1 MRFDPSDLLG
11 DTAYTAGGVFLLGKN
26 YLIPSISWQV
36 NTLLGLSFQTAAN
49 LDDDSV
55 FVSING
61 DYSLSDNLYMGMGY
75 YHFAGDELKFL
86 ANLPSEQ
93 QHSLVQSTAAIPTPC
108 ISAFATISNSRHWNQ
123 SFYCSFQ

>member
-1 MRFDPSDLLG
+1 MRFDPSDLLD

-36 NTLLGLSFQTAAN
+36 NTLLGLPFQALAN

-93 QHSLVQSTAAIPTPC
+93 QLQFGSEYGSNPDSLY
-108 ISAFATISNSRHWNQ
+108 ISLRYYF
-123 SFYCSFQ
+123 